1 MNRID
6 KLKVYK
12 AIEKVATPD
21 LAKVGKGL
29 DILSLALFEIGQD
42 DLARIILDCSS
53 KSWERLVEE
62 EEKVRKS
69 LHSPQNMV

>member
-6 KLKVYK
+6 KLKIYK

-29 DILSLALFEIGQD
+29 DILSFYLFETGQD
-42 DLARIILDCSS
+42 DLARIILDCGS

-69 LHSPQNMV
+69 LQAP